1 MQTSG
6 GPARDGGELQGL
18 QPGGATTKNA
28 EPQSSQS
35 GAATQ
40 LQMEGSATSAA
51 AYEGQPR
58 QQTTSTVRAKHV

>member
-1 MQTSG
+1 MQ
-6 GPARDGGELQGL
+6 
-18 QPGGATTKNA
+18 TTKNA